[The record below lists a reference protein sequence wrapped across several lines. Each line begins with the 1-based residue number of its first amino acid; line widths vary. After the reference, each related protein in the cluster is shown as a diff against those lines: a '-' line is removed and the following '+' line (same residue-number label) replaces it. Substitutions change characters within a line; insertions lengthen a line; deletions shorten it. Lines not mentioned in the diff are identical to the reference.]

1 MHAQNNIH
9 TYKQHNTPSNRKV
22 SASFLIS
29 SGVIP
34 LPSSSL
40 AVSRMSTKHS
50 MRFFS
55 GDSSLVSPWPVSCKR
70 VQFSPLDAWESSYTK
85 VFPLRF
91 PKVERITSDMAK
103 ISTDFFALLE
113 DFKGDI
119 KRTCNKKNLKTRVKR
134 ENVKKRYI
142 CKICMFFF
150 YQYLCNS
157 KLSCH
162 CRRIPSAFQ
171 YANSSLTSILQHA
184 RHPPRSFLL
193 NPMSGKSKTL
203 SINNFN
209 AIFVISSTS
218 T

>member
-1 MHAQNNIH
+1 MHAQNIH
-9 TYKQHNTPSNRKV
+9 TYKQHNIPSNRKV

-40 AVSRMSTKHS
+40 AVSRMSTKLS

-55 GDSSLVSPWPVSCKR
+55 GDSSLVSHWPASCKR
-70 VQFSPLDAWESSYTK
+70 VQFSPLDAWESPYTK
-85 VFPLRF
+85 IFPLRV
-91 PKVERITSDMAK
+91 PKLKEPLQTWQKSAQISLLFLRILSEHA
-103 ISTDFFALLE
+103 
-113 DFKGDI
+113 
-119 KRTCNKKNLKTRVKR
+119 RKKPQVKR
-134 ENVKKRYI
+134 ENVKKKYI

-162 CRRIPSAFQ
+162 CRHIPSAFQ
-171 YANSSLTSILQHA
+171 YANSSITSILQHA
-184 RHPPRSFLL
+184 RHLPRSFLL

-203 SINNFN
+203 SVNNFN

>member
-50 MRFFS
+50 MCFFS
-55 GDSSLVSPWPVSCKR
+55 GDSSLVSPSPASCKR
-70 VQFSPLDAWESSYTK
+70 VQFSPLDAWESPYTK
-85 VFPLRF
+85 IFPLRF
-91 PKVERITSDMAK
+91 PKVKRITSDMAK

-119 KRTCNKKNLKTRVKR
+119 KWICNKKYKKRKR

-157 KLSCH
+157 KLSYH
-162 CRRIPSAFQ
+162 CRHIPSAFQ
-171 YANSSLTSILQHA
+171 YANSSITLILQHA
-184 RHPPRSFLL
+184 RCLPRSFLL